1 MGCPV
6 EVDLRLKL
14 SHLPIDLQIIIII
27 IRITFVMN

>member
-6 EVDLRLKL
+6 EVDQRLKL